1 MYANFWRSPLTELT
15 ACTIQWHPTQD
26 EWGYFMYVA
35 PKPEFF
41 VADALISEGQARMT
55 LFASSG
61 NARTFNYQA
70 GDVSYIPATYGTLG
84 SSPSE

>member
-1 MYANFWRSPLTELT
+1 
-15 ACTIQWHPTQD
+15 
-26 EWGYFMYVA
+26 MYVP

-41 VADALISEGQARMT
+41 VADAVISEGQARMT